1 MRLSSASIFNNS
13 LSALLDQ
20 QAKRSDIGMQM
31 ATGRRVVTAAD
42 DPSAASQALTTRQ
55 AMSTTEQHA
64 ASRTTAERNL
74 SLEETVLDNVT
85 VSIQSAQNLI
95 VQAGNGSLSDA
106 DRNSIATQLE
116 SVYQQLVGLSNSTD
130 GNGNY
135 IFAGAQSGTKPF
147 EVDGTGRVSY
157 QGDSNQQSIKV
168 DASRQMKSFD
178 TGNAIFESVTAGSK
192 YITQETAGN
201 TGTAT
206 FTGPTVSDSSNA
218 EYGDDF
224 QIAFADDGTGNLSY
238 TVTNTTQGTTS
249 APQPYTES
257 NNNITFGGLKLEFD
271 GTPADGDGFTV
282 AKGRSEDNSFINA
295 IKNAVDALNT
305 EQSTGR
311 AKASLE
317 NALSATSRQLS
328 NGLDNVLTVRSTVG
342 SRLNEIDVLNAVG
355 DDRALAYENRLSSL
369 VDLDYAKAISDFS
382 LKQVSLEAAQKT
394 FSQTQQMSLFDL
406 I

>member
-64 ASRTTAERNL
+64 SSRTTAERNL

-85 VSIQSAQNLI
+85 TSIQSAQNLI

-178 TGNAIFESVTAGSK
+178 TGDKIFGSVTASSK

-201 TGTAT
+201 TGTAS
-206 FTGPTVSDSSNA
+206 FAGPTVSDSNNA
-218 EYGDDF
+218 EYGDSF
-224 QIAFADDGTGNLSY
+224 QINFTDDGAGNLSY
-238 TVTNTTQGTTS
+238 TVTNTTQSTTS
-249 APQPYTES
+249 AAQPYTEGDS
-257 NNNITFGGLKLEFD
+257 LTFGGLKLELD
-271 GTPADGDGFTV
+271 GTPADGDGFSV
-282 AKGRSEDNSFINA
+282 ARGRSEDNNFINA

-355 DDRALAYENRLSSL
+355 DDRALAYEDRLSSL

-382 LKQVSLEAAQKT
+382 LKQVALEAAQKT